1 MINQIKSDYYKLRHS
16 RMLFAVSCAYF
27 FIFLLY
33 MVLYTYGPQK
43 GVSFMASGGET
54 TGILGFFVKTY
65 SDMNTPMFWE
75 ICRSSMSNTIFFWM
89 VAAVFTV
96 MYLSK
101 EYRYGTIK
109 LSVAYGIS
117 KFRIFLSK
125 FLITAC
131 YTGICYYLMAFLSLA
146 FTLIKTHYCLTVSD
160 FGEFM
165 LYTSLNFLVLIVFIL
180 LCLLVELLLKNIAY
194 SVTLMYLFIFAGLV
208 FVDASWAAHQSWTLI
223 QNALARIN
231 PSYYWLRICGYSH
244 TTIEIETILY
254 FVIGSAFLF
263 LMTGLILKK
272 QEIK

>member
-27 FIFLLY
+27 CIFLLY
-33 MVLYTYGPQK
+33 VVLYAYGPK
-43 GVSFMASGGET
+43 TGVSFMASGGET
-54 TGILGFFVKTY
+54 TGTLGFFVKTY
-65 SDMNTPMFWE
+65 SDMNSPTFWE
-75 ICRSSMSNTIFFWM
+75 ICRSVMSNTIFFWM

-117 KFRIFLSK
+117 KSKIFLSK
-125 FLITAC
+125 FLITVC

-146 FTLIKTHYCLTVSD
+146 FTLLKTHYCLRLNN
-160 FGEFM
+160 FGKFM

-180 LCLLVELLLKNIAY
+180 LCLLVELFLKNIAY

-208 FVDASWAAHQSWTLI
+208 FVDASWATHQSWTLI
-223 QNALARIN
+223 ENALARIN

-244 TTIEIETILY
+244 TNIEIETIIY
-254 FVIGSAFLF
+254 FIIGSVLLF
-263 LMTGLILKK
+263 WVTGLILKK